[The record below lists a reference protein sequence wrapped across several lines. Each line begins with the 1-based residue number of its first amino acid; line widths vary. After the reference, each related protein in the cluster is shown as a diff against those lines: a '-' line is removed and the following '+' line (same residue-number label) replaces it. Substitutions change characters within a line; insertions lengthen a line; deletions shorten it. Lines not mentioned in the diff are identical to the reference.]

1 MPLKNDFLIAFK
13 DGVVEMTTTA
23 TATHRD
29 DPAAFLEDVQA
40 LLFEHQ
46 YRAMT
51 DPTIMDPSNVEVS
64 SCLVSRDPIPDEI
77 KSGLAL
83 LGFSPANIDAG
94 GRDESAMFA
103 RTASA
108 PRSTLDKW
116 VVRYTR
122 ANRVSPLLD
131 ALEASLIDEVPLWE
145 APDESHEASR
155 QALVD
160 AERTVARMLV
170 APSLESLIDIE
181 RQIQRERGQASARL
195 ILHPAAV
202 RALTAFVA
210 ETILALEPA
219 ADWGPAIEGEAA
231 TLVATRGTEAIE
243 TDPEL
248 RVVRFIVHGAR
259 ALLSVYVESFL
270 AECRAL

>member
-13 DGVVEMTTTA
+13 DGVVELTTTA

-29 DPAAFLEDVQA
+29 EPGTFLEDVQG

-51 DPTIMDPSNVEVS
+51 DPTLMDPSNVEVS
-64 SCLVSRDPIPDEI
+64 SCLISRDPIPDEI

-83 LGFSPANIDAG
+83 LGFVPASVDAG
-94 GRDESAMFA
+94 GRDESVMFG
-103 RTASA
+103 RSGTA

-116 VVRYTR
+116 VVRYAR
-122 ANRVSPLLD
+122 ANKVSPLLD
-131 ALEASLIDEVPLWE
+131 ELEASLIEDVPLWGGL
-145 APDESHEASR
+145 DESHQVAR

-160 AERTVARMLV
+160 AERTIARMLV
-170 APSLESLIDIE
+170 APSLESLVAIE
-181 RQIQRERGQASARL
+181 RQIQKARGQASARL

-202 RALTAFVA
+202 RALAAFLA

-219 ADWGPAIEGEAA
+219 AHWGPASEGEPA
-231 TLVATRGTEAIE
+231 TLIVERGREAIE

-248 RVVRFIVHGAR
+248 RVVRFVVHGAR
-259 ALLSVYVESFL
+259 ALLSAYVESFI